1 MHKFLGQPEIFHSQV
16 HSDFRGDVQVCECG
30 KGFDGRQ
37 SIGEVGHEFG
47 LSVDEAGLR
56 VACQLTDREVAAPLE
71 ALFGWSAQ
79 VWPLIQVNQVVL
91 VSP

>member
-1 MHKFLGQPEIFHSQV
+1 M
-16 HSDFRGDVQVCECG
+16 CECG

-56 VACQLTDREVAAPLE
+56 VACQLTDREVAALE
-71 ALFGWSAQ
+71 ALWG
-79 VWPLIQVNQVVL
+79 
-91 VSP
+91 VSKCGH